1 MRIKPRIVILTAI
14 LATFIVV
21 FAYSLIDPTIPKGYH
36 PEEGDFLFQSLP
48 ESDLAQAIE
57 GATDSPY
64 SHVGVVIKN
73 SQGQWWVREAIGPVK
88 DTPLIDFITRGR
100 GQVFDAYR
108 LKEASKIDI
117 PKMIHASEAY
127 MGRPYDMQYAMDD
140 DKIYCSEL
148 WYKAMQQATG
158 LRLGKTVLLG
168 SLNWQPYRETI
179 EKYNQGPVP
188 MQREMITPKDLAE
201 APQLELVYNTAFPS
215 LKKAL
220 FFLF

>member
-1 MRIKPRIVILTAI
+1 MIILTTI
-14 LATFIVV
+14 LVMLVSI
-21 FAYSLIDPTIPKGYH
+21 FAYSLVAPIIPKGYT
-36 PEEGDFLFQSLP
+36 PQVGDFLFQSLP
-48 ESDLAQAIE
+48 ESDLALAIE
-57 GATDSPY
+57 GATHSSY

-73 SQGQWWVREAIGPVK
+73 NQGQWHVREAIGPVK

-100 GQVFDAYR
+100 GQVFDVYR
-108 LKEASKIDI
+108 LKKAHKVNIS
-117 PKMIHASEAY
+117 KMIHASEKY

-148 WYKAMQQATG
+148 WYKSMQQATG
-158 LRLGKTVLLG
+158 MKLGKTILLG
-168 SLNWQPYRETI
+168 NLNWQPYRATI

-188 MQREMITPKDLAE
+188 LQREMITPKDLAE
-201 APQLELVYNTAFPS
+201 ASQLELVYKTAFPS